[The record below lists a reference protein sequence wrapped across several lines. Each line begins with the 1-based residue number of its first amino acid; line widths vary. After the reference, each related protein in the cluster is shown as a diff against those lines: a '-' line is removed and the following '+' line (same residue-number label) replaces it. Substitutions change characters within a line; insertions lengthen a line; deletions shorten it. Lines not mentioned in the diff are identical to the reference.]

1 MPENKAKVKEIYM
14 KLTKTL
20 YGVTAALTVLS
31 SMAVTAQ
38 AEETQLKLLTA
49 PIDSN
54 SLSNYGGDYYWDG
67 TNVLK
72 ISEDELVEW
81 RKSGTLSIEK
91 VDNSGAISGLTNMSG
106 SFDSGY
112 MQFASTD
119 SNNNVTERFLV
130 SVDKAN
136 GKLSTVC
143 SLGSDWS
150 YTNNDGYTFGCKE
163 IENAIEIYVY
173 DTEGVKKTSSL
184 PINGR
189 LWSSYTSH
197 GGEIVGYVM
206 VQTGEN
212 EDHNPAYE
220 LYAVNKDASTKLIA
234 KNALEGGMTGFGII
248 GAAENC
254 VVFAEWNARLQSSQF
269 KLYSTEDGKAY
280 DINCF
285 KSDDEE
291 YFRILD
297 SSSGKTYGSNIIIGV
312 DGNPKMYVLMNYKEN
327 KPVSKLYTVMGTND
341 GKIYTVQTA
350 DGKRGFIDANGKE
363 LAMFDFADSFFGDY
377 APVVKDGKAYL
388 IDRNMNKVSDE
399 FDADIFVTFT
409 KDLFAFAKGD
419 DITVV
424 TYTEAEK
431 QSTTSDTTSKPV
443 TSEMTT
449 SSDSTNST
457 ASETISST
465 ISNTTSS
472 TGNTNENNPA
482 TGFTMAML
490 PVALIGGAAVIVAK
504 KRRK

>member
-1 MPENKAKVKEIYM
+1 M

-20 YGVTAALTVLS
+20 CGVTAALTVLS

-49 PIDSN
+49 PLDSGTLRN
-54 SLSNYGGDYYWDG
+54 FGGGYYWDG
-67 TNVLK
+67 SDFIK
-72 ISEDELVEW
+72 ISDDELAEW
-81 RKSGTLSIEK
+81 HKSGTLSAKK
-91 VDNSGAISGLTNMSG
+91 VDNSEVISGLTNMSG
-106 SFDSGY
+106 SFESGCY
-112 MQFASTD
+112 QFASKD
-119 SNNNVTERFLV
+119 SDGNVTERFLV
-130 SVDKAN
+130 SVDKAS

-143 SLGSDWS
+143 SLGYDWS
-150 YTNNDGYTFGCKE
+150 YTNSDGYTFGARKV
-163 IENAIEIYVY
+163 ENGVEVSVY
-173 DTEGVKKTSSL
+173 DTKGVKKTVSI
-184 PINGR
+184 PISGIMWNARGA
-189 LWSSYTSH
+189 S
-197 GGEIVGYVM
+197 GGDNVGYVM
-206 VQTGEN
+206 VQTGDN
-212 EDHNPAYE
+212 GDGNPSYE

-234 KNALEGGMTGFGII
+234 KNDLEGGMTGFGII

-285 KSDDEE
+285 KPDDEE

-297 SSSGKTYGSNIIIGV
+297 SSSGKAYGSNIIIGV
-312 DGNPKMYVLMNYKEN
+312 DGDPKMYVLMNYKEN
-327 KPVSKLYTVMGTND
+327 KPVSKLYTDMGTND

-424 TYTEAEK
+424 TYTEVEK
-431 QSTTSDTTSKPV
+431 QSTSSDTSSKPV
-443 TSEMTT
+443 TSEMTI
-449 SSDSTNST
+449 SSDPTSST
-457 ASETISST
+457 ASETASST
-465 ISNTTSS
+465 VSNTTSS

-482 TGFTMAML
+482 TGITMAMI
-490 PVALIGGAAVIVAK
+490 PVALIGGAAVVATK